1 ENKMPRCLRCQFIAF
16 TSLIVIAFS
25 HEALSLPSLVNE
37 GAIKR
42 NNPHWD
48 DLGWSWGK
56 RALRGSVTPQW
67 ENSAWILGERTF
79 PSQEWHTQRALGVAM
94 TKKNPDWHD
103 LGWTWGR
110 K

>member
-1 ENKMPRCLRCQFIAF
+1 MCRRLHRLSVAF
-16 TSLIVIAFS
+16 TSFIVIAFS
-25 HEALSLPSLVNE
+25 HEALSLPSSARE
-37 GAIKR
+37 REMKR
-42 NNPHWD
+42 NKPHWD

-56 RALRGSVTPQW
+56 RALGGSVSPQW
-67 ENSAWILGERTF
+67 ESSGWTWGEQTF
-79 PSQEWHTQRALGVAM
+79 PLQESHTQRALRVAM